1 MDRSVTRKDINPL
14 FFLGAI
20 FRSALTFPRCA
31 LGVAG
36 RIAVNQIRFTGVQAL
51 PILII
56 TAIAFGIPLLLTVV
70 PLSSGLGVEEAVDR
84 ILVTLVVQEMGP
96 LVAALLV
103 VVRSGTAVVA
113 ELSAAR
119 VTGERTAL
127 EGLGVDILQYYV
139 LPRIL
144 AFAVSVALLAVFF
157 DAVVFGA
164 LAFARS
170 RAGELEAFAALFRAS
185 VGGTDIA
192 VTLLK
197 GLVFGSGIALF
208 TSMEGLEASE
218 DATNIPIAVSRGTL
232 QAFLWIF
239 VASAL
244 FGAVRFLA

>member
-113 ELSAAR
+113 ELSTAR
-119 VTGERTAL
+119 VTGARGQISLSMRYFSSRTP
-127 EGLGVDILQYYV
+127 EV
-139 LPRIL
+139 L
-144 AFAVSVALLAVFF
+144 
-157 DAVVFGA
+157 
-164 LAFARS
+164 
-170 RAGELEAFAALFRAS
+170 
-185 VGGTDIA
+185 
-192 VTLLK
+192 
-197 GLVFGSGIALF
+197 
-208 TSMEGLEASE
+208 
-218 DATNIPIAVSRGTL
+218 
-232 QAFLWIF
+232 
-239 VASAL
+239 ASAAASL
-244 FGAVRFLA
+244 SASSVTAVLLRSISHIATL